1 MDTTTLV
8 RIVAGLLFVV
18 VMGFLIV
25 RRKKKSV

>member
-18 VMGFLIV
+18 VLGFLIA